1 MRKLI
6 VVLLILAGSSQ
17 LYAQKYLTFDL
28 AAFIAKHPTAASYD
42 PITRNFTSSNILPAE
57 IASLSMKI
65 TEINRQLADLAVLQR
80 SNAAKLLDSSDSEA
94 ETDGW
99 RRNQELGRQEK
110 ELKTLKYDL
119 IARQQTLQQLSARD
133 SGILPDI
140 SKLVTDIRECF
151 SDNNAVYLNYLP
163 APDSLVRQKWL
174 SSPLQIFL
182 WSPQERHLN
191 EYLDKAYAISLI
203 FPQCRR
209 PVIFQKSF
217 ERKQ

>member
-6 VVLLILAGSSQ
+6 VVLLILTGTCQ
-17 LYAQKYLTFDL
+17 LYAQKYLAFDL
-28 AAFIAKHPTAASYD
+28 ADFIAKHPTAASYD
-42 PITRNFTSSNILPAE
+42 PITRCFTNSNVLPAE

-65 TEINRQLADLAVLQR
+65 TEINRQLTDLAVLQR
-80 SNAAKLLDSSDSEA
+80 SNAAKLLDSSGSEA

-99 RRNQELGRQEK
+99 RRNIELGRQEK

-119 IARQQTLQQLSARD
+119 IAQQQTLQQLSARD

-140 SKLVTDIRECF
+140 SRLVSDIRKCF
-151 SDNNAVYLNYLP
+151 SEHNALYLNYLP
-163 APDSLVRQKWL
+163 APDYMARPKWL
-174 SSPLQIFL
+174 SSPLQVFL
-182 WSPQERHLN
+182 WSPQERYLT
-191 EYLDKAYAISLI
+191 EYLDNAYSISLI